1 MKDALRQVQDGVI
14 LDLEITPNAKDT
26 EVHGYNQWRKR
37 IEVRLSEMA
46 QKGKAN
52 EQLVSFLS
60 DLLNISSGNVE
71 IISGH
76 TSSKKSV
83 KITGVKADDV
93 LGILNTK

>member
-60 DLLNISSGNVE
+60 DLLNVSSGNVE

-83 KITGVKADDV
+83 KITGVKTYDV
-93 LGILNTK
+93 LGVLNTK

>member
-1 MKDALRQVQDGVI
+1 MKDALRQVLDGVI
-14 LDLEITPNAKDT
+14 LDLEITPNAKNT

-52 EQLVSFLS
+52 EQLVSFFS
-60 DLLNISSGNVE
+60 DLLNVSSGKIE

-93 LGILNTK
+93 LGVLNTK

>member
-26 EVHGYNQWRKR
+26 EVHGYNQWRER
-37 IEVRLSEMA
+37 IEVRLSERA

-52 EQLVSFLS
+52 EQLVSFFS
-60 DLLNISSGNVE
+60 DLLNVSSGNVE
-71 IISGH
+71 IIAGH

-93 LGILNTK
+93 LGVLGTK